1 MPELGSCEETSVG
14 RWQFL
19 CCTFVFQF
27 VSNSIYTVICF
38 FFFKANCFGAI
49 FCCLRLFRPPGLC
62 YCWQG
67 QPCFQP
73 LPLLTVTCSVVLP
86 AVCWSHEP
94 NTLLTQVGGR
104 LTVEIWTSQILR
116 VRFRNPGA
124 SQAECCA
131 ASIVVMDLP
140 FNHHVPSTHSS
151 RVEFYIK
158 VSGPFVQGFCTNV
171 W

>member
-19 CCTFVFQF
+19 CCTFLFQF

-38 FFFKANCFGAI
+38 FFKANCFGAI
-49 FCCLRLFRPPGLC
+49 FCCLWVSGYSDLQDCVTAGRVSRVTSLLRLF
-62 YCWQG
+62 
-67 QPCFQP
+67 
-73 LPLLTVTCSVVLP
+73 TVTCSVVLP
-86 AVCWSHEP
+86 AVCSPMSRAHFWH
-94 NTLLTQVGGR
+94 QVGGR

-140 FNHHVPSTHSS
+140 FNHHVPSDT
-151 RVEFYIK
+151 F
-158 VSGPFVQGFCTNV
+158 F
-171 W
+171 